1 MCYNIRQVKMQIL
14 KLSQCSWTKR
24 QKIKKCKT
32 KQIIIPK
39 CPTLERKNRDHR
51 RDVIIINTKNHPR
64 RDLLQ
69 LKYFSESLQNETPH
83 NRASLVPQM
92 EKTLPP
98 MQKTWI
104 WSLGW
109 ENPLDEGMAIHFSIL
124 AWIPMDRG
132 PWWATV
138 HGVTKSQTQLSDK
151 AHNMSGSMTKRKTFR
166 VISFWNLKAINQENI
181 LKTPSVEIKISS
193 LKREQNTDC
202 HQYYQPY

>member
-83 NRASLVPQM
+83 NRAFLGASNGKDSSSNAEDLDLITGLGKSPGGGHGNSLQYSCLNPHGQR
-92 EKTLPP
+92 TLVGY
-98 MQKTWI
+98 
-104 WSLGW
+104 S
-109 ENPLDEGMAIHFSIL
+109 
-124 AWIPMDRG
+124 
-132 PWWATV
+132 PWG
-138 HGVTKSQTQLSDK
+138 HKESDTTERQ
-151 AHNMSGSMTKRKTFR
+151 ST
-166 VISFWNLKAINQENI
+166 
-181 LKTPSVEIKISS
+181 
-193 LKREQNTDC
+193 
-202 HQYYQPY
+202 